1 MGDFRSFWH
10 LGSHI
15 LRPFNHWEMEAVQA
29 SIGLTYNR
37 KISPQKSD
45 KHIWKGHTGCFI
57 VKTYFRLLEGGSPHQ
72 PLSKSFGTRMF
83 PQKSVFSRGSLVGL
97 GSNFKSAK
105 KRGYHLARKC
115 PLCGRE
121 EE

>member
-1 MGDFRSFWH
+1 MLENSGVFGNLDPIFLRS
-10 LGSHI
+10 
-15 LRPFNHWEMEAVQA
+15 FNHWEMEAVQA

-45 KHIWKGHTGCFI
+45 KHIWKGDNTSCFT

-83 PQKSVFSRGSLVGL
+83 PQKSVFSHGSLVGL

-105 KRGYHLARKC
+105 KRGYH
-115 PLCGRE
+115 
-121 EE
+121 